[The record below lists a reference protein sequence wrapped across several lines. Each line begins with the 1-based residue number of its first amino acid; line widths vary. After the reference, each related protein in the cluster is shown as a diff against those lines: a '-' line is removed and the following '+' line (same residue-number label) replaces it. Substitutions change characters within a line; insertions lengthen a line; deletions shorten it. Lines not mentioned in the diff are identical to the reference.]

1 METNEPKSVP
11 DNNLE
16 NFKSII
22 ARMARAKWITG
33 TNAATSEQLWLSFT
47 DLGKQRMNKASE
59 ALRRAAPQFFNAEDV
74 STLSRESV
82 RQPSPADLLLVITE
96 VGAIAA
102 ELQPPPFSDGE
113 QTTMID
119 ILLTYARQAAA
130 KDFSPRR
137 Y

>member
-1 METNEPKSVP
+1 MEIHN
-11 DNNLE
+11 DLE
-16 NFKSII
+16 NFKGII

-33 TNAATSEQLWLSFT
+33 TNAATPEQLRLSFT
-47 DLGKQRMNKASE
+47 DLGRQRMDKASDT
-59 ALRRAAPQFFNAEDV
+59 LRRAAPQFFNAEDV

-82 RQPSPADLLLVITE
+82 RQLSPADLLLVLAE
-96 VGAIAA
+96 VGAIAK

-113 QTTMID
+113 TTTMYG
-119 ILLTYARQAAA
+119 ILLSYARQAAV